1 MKTTKTLWVQNYQT
15 QEEVK
20 HCLAITLFLKVL
32 QDFMAAAST
41 QISNNQSLA
50 FLSFLWTVQSEISCV
65 HHLFSV
71 NYAFLFFVVRLRLVE
86 IFERIA
92 KILQFLKKIHGDY
105 FRSYLNLFKPS
116 QVTNVK
122 IHTFTCYAPNIKTSI
137 DCIQKYR
144 FSFPKFKVKNLSLVL
159 FYCLKTRT

>member
-1 MKTTKTLWVQNYQT
+1 MRAKSKRIQTTYDICKFYL
-15 QEEVK
+15 
-20 HCLAITLFLKVL
+20 HLH
-32 QDFMAAAST
+32 T
-41 QISNNQSLA
+41 QISNNQSLV
-50 FLSFLWTVQSEISCV
+50 FPILLRTVQSEISCV

-71 NYAFLFFVVRLRLVE
+71 NCAFLFFVVRLRLMG

-105 FRSYLNLFKPS
+105 FRLYLNLFKPS

-122 IHTFTCYAPNIKTSI
+122 IHTFTCCAPKIKTSI

-144 FSFPKFKVKNLSLVL
+144 FHFPKFRVKNLSLVL
-159 FYCLKTRT
+159 FYCLKNLNLTLPKLYM